1 MSGIGLASLDGGYV
15 EVTPEQ
21 IGTLQSQAA
30 GRLIRAGEEGWDK
43 AVLLWNGMIAAAP
56 ALVLQ
61 PGGARDVATAVRFAR
76 DHGLLMSIKSGGHTS
91 RAPPSPMAA

>member
-21 IGTLQSQAA
+21 IGTLESQAG

-43 AVLLWNGMIAAAP
+43 AVLLWNGMIAEAP

-61 PGGARDVATAVRFAR
+61 PGDARRCRHRGAVRAR
-76 DHGLLMSIKSGGHTS
+76 P
-91 RAPPSPMAA
+91 RAS